1 MNKCLFIGR
10 MTKNPDLSYTTQN
23 TAFSRFTL
31 AVDRPIKREGQPTA
45 DFVSCVA
52 FGKTAETI
60 AKYLAKGSKIA
71 IEGRWSTGSYTNQN
85 GNKVYTNDCTVERME
100 FVESK
105 KDGNTSTTQGE
116 YRPMEVP
123 DGFSEVEPEELPF

>member
-45 DFVSCVA
+45 DFISCVA

-60 AKYLAKGSKIA
+60 AKYLVKGSKIA